1 MLELIKDLLT
11 GKKEKNEEIINL
23 VSYEKKL
30 QIATCALFLEVANS
44 DDNFAKEEKENI
56 YKSMKEIFGLEEQYI
71 KELISL
77 SEEQIR
83 NSVSLY
89 EFTDII
95 NQNFSKDEKYEV
107 VKNLWKL
114 IYTDNKVD
122 KYEDLFIK
130 RISSNFHLEHKDLI
144 AAKLEVKN
152 DH

>member
-23 VSYEKKL
+23 VPYEKKL

-56 YKSMKEIFGLEEQYI
+56 YKSMKEIFGLDEQYI

>member
-23 VSYEKKL
+23 VPYEKKL